1 MHQSQLIAADCVSEV
16 IKGHNLNQVFE
27 RRFEH
32 HQNITPQQKS
42 VAIFLAYGAIRFLGE
57 NQFFIQQ
64 LIDKKITNKKIEALL
79 CVALFQL
86 NHDQS
91 TDFTVVNEAV
101 EAAKLINK
109 SWAGSFVN
117 GVLRNFIRQKENLQT
132 ELKNNEEAFY
142 SYPVW
147 WINLIKQNYP
157 KDWESILLNG
167 NKHPP
172 LTLRINERKTNL
184 KQYEEKLKSEVIS
197 YRVLGNTALELAQPT
212 PVEKIPG
219 FMDGEVSIQDFGA
232 QLAAKLL
239 DLQDGQIC
247 LDACSAPGGKTG
259 HMLEIADIELVS
271 IDQQKDRLYKV
282 KENLERLHLHAYL
295 KCADLTAVNTWWN
308 EKLFDRILLDAPC
321 SASGVVRRHVDIK
334 WLRRPR
340 DIEMFAKQQEAMLEA
355 MWQLLKK
362 GGKLLYATCS
372 IFHDEN
378 QKVINH
384 FIKEH
389 ADAKEVKWSVD
400 SEYSKY
406 ENQLIPSENHDGFF
420 YALLE
425 KN

>member
-1 MHQSQLIAADCVSEV
+1 LHQSQLIAADCVSEV
-16 IKGHNLNQVFE
+16 IKGHNLNHVFE
-27 RRFEH
+27 RYFDQYRP
-32 HQNITPQQKS
+32 ITPQQKS

-57 NQFFIQQ
+57 NQFFIRK
-64 LIDKKITNKKIEALL
+64 LINKKITNKKIEALL

-91 TDFTVVNEAV
+91 KDFTVVNEAV
-101 EAAKLINK
+101 EAAKFINK

-117 GVLRNFIRQKENLQT
+117 GVLRNFIRQKEELQT
-132 ELKNNEEAFY
+132 ELKTNEEAFY

-147 WINLIKQNYP
+147 WIKLIKDNYN

-172 LTLRINERKTNL
+172 LTLRINVRKINL
-184 KQYEEKLKSEVIS
+184 KQYEEKLKSEAIP
-197 YRVLGNTALELAQPT
+197 YRVLGDIALELTQPLA
-212 PVEKIPG
+212 VERIPG
-219 FMDGEVSIQDFGA
+219 FKDGEVSVQDFGA

-239 DLQDGQIC
+239 DLKDGQIC
-247 LDACSAPGGKTG
+247 LDTCSAPGGKTG

-271 IDQQKDRLYKV
+271 IDQQKERLYRV
-282 KENLERLHLHAYL
+282 KENLERLQLHAQL
-295 KCADLTAVNTWWN
+295 KCADLTAINTWWN
-308 EKLFDRILLDAPC
+308 GKLFDRILLDAPC
-321 SASGVVRRHVDIK
+321 SSSGVVRRHVDIK
-334 WLRRPR
+334 WLRRSC
-340 DIEMFAKQQEAMLEA
+340 DIAMFAQQQKSMLQA

-372 IFHDEN
+372 IFPDEN
-378 QKVINH
+378 QKVIDD

-389 ADAKEVKWSVD
+389 EDAKEVKWSAD
-400 SEYSKY
+400 LALNKY

>member
-42 VAIFLAYGAIRFLGE
+42 VAIFLAYGAIRYLGE

-101 EAAKLINK
+101 EAAKFINK

-117 GVLRNFIRQKENLQT
+117 GVLRNFIRQKEKLQT
-132 ELKNNEEAFY
+132 ELKNDEEAFY
-142 SYPVW
+142 SYPLW

-172 LTLRINERKTNL
+172 LTLRINERQTNL
-184 KQYEEKLKSEVIS
+184 KQYEEKLKSEAIS
-197 YRVLGNTALELAQPT
+197 YRVLGNIALELTQPT

-239 DLQDGQIC
+239 DLQDGQFC

-295 KCADLTAVNTWWN
+295 KCADLAAVNTWWN

-372 IFHDEN
+372 IFYDEN

-389 ADAKEVKWSVD
+389 TDAKEVKWSVD

-425 KN
+425 KK

>member
-42 VAIFLAYGAIRFLGE
+42 VAIFLAYGAIRYLGE

-117 GVLRNFIRQKENLQT
+117 GVLRNFIRQKEKLQT
-132 ELKNNEEAFY
+132 ELKNDEEAFY
-142 SYPVW
+142 SYPLW

-172 LTLRINERKTNL
+172 LTLRINERQTNL
-184 KQYEEKLKSEVIS
+184 KQYEEKLKSEAIS
-197 YRVLGNTALELAQPT
+197 YRVLGNIALELTQPT

-239 DLQDGQIC
+239 DLQDGQFC

-295 KCADLTAVNTWWN
+295 KCADLAAVNTWWN

-372 IFHDEN
+372 IFYDEN

-389 ADAKEVKWSVD
+389 TDAKEVEWCVD

-425 KN
+425 KK

>member
-117 GVLRNFIRQKENLQT
+117 GVLRNFIRQKEKLQT
-132 ELKNNEEAFY
+132 ELKNDEEAFY
-142 SYPVW
+142 SYPLW

-172 LTLRINERKTNL
+172 LTLRINERQTNL
-184 KQYEEKLKSEVIS
+184 KQYEEKLKSEAIS
-197 YRVLGNTALELAQPT
+197 YRVLGNIALELTQPT

-239 DLQDGQIC
+239 DLQDGQFC

-295 KCADLTAVNTWWN
+295 KCADLAAVNTWWN

-372 IFHDEN
+372 IFYDEN

-389 ADAKEVKWSVD
+389 TDAKEVEWSVD

>member
-1 MHQSQLIAADCVSEV
+1 LHQSQLIAADCVSEV

-42 VAIFLAYGAIRFLGE
+42 VAIFLAYGAIRYLGE

-117 GVLRNFIRQKENLQT
+117 GVLRNFIRQKEKLQT
-132 ELKNNEEAFY
+132 ELKNDEEAFY
-142 SYPVW
+142 SYPLW

-172 LTLRINERKTNL
+172 LTLRINERQTNL
-184 KQYEEKLKSEVIS
+184 KQYEEKLKSEAIS
-197 YRVLGNTALELAQPT
+197 YRVLGNIALELTQPT

-239 DLQDGQIC
+239 DLQDGQFC

-295 KCADLTAVNTWWN
+295 KCADLAAVNTWWN

-372 IFHDEN
+372 IFYDEN

-389 ADAKEVKWSVD
+389 TDAKEVEWSVD

-425 KN
+425 KK

>member
-184 KQYEEKLKSEVIS
+184 KQYEEKLKSEEIS
-197 YRVLGNTALELAQPT
+197 YRVLGNAALELAQPT

-389 ADAKEVKWSVD
+389 TDAKEVKWSVD

>member
-1 MHQSQLIAADCVSEV
+1 MHHSQLIAANCVSEV
-16 IKGHNLNQVFE
+16 IKGHNLNHVFD
-27 RRFEH
+27 RHFDH
-32 HQNITPQQKS
+32 HSHITPQQKS
-42 VAIFLAYGAIRFLGE
+42 IAIFLAYGAIRFLGE
-57 NQFFIQQ
+57 NQFFIRK
-64 LIDKKITNKKIEALL
+64 LINKKITNKKIEALL

-91 TDFTVVNEAV
+91 NDFTIVNEAV
-101 EAAKLINK
+101 EAAKFINK
-109 SWAGSFVN
+109 SWADSFVN
-117 GVLRNFIRQKENLQT
+117 GVLRNFIRQKDNLKS
-132 ELKNNEEAFY
+132 ELKNDEEAFY
-142 SYPVW
+142 SYPLW
-147 WINLIKQNYP
+147 WIRLVKEAYN

-172 LTLRINERKTNL
+172 LTLRINVRKINL
-184 KQYEEKLKSEVIS
+184 KQYEEKLKSESIE
-197 YRVLGNTALELAQPT
+197 YRVLGDIALELTQPI

-219 FMDGEVSIQDFGA
+219 FIEGEVSVQDFGA

-239 DLQDGQIC
+239 DLKDGQVC

-271 IDQQKDRLYKV
+271 IDQQKERLYKV
-282 KENLERLHLHAYL
+282 KENLERLQLHAHL
-295 KCADLTAVNTWWN
+295 KCADLTAIKSWWN
-308 EKLFDRILLDAPC
+308 DKLFDRILLDTPC

-340 DIEMFAKQQEAMLEA
+340 DIEMFAKQQKIMLQA

-372 IFHDEN
+372 IFPDEN
-378 QKVINH
+378 QRVIDD

-389 ADAKEVKWSVD
+389 SDAKEVKWSVD
-400 SEYSKY
+400 SKYSKY

-420 YALLE
+420 YTLFE

>member
-1 MHQSQLIAADCVSEV
+1 LHHSQLIAADCVSEV

-27 RRFEH
+27 RRLDH

-42 VAIFLAYGAIRFLGE
+42 VAVFLAYGAIRFLGE

-64 LIDKKITNKKIEALL
+64 LINKKITNKKIEALL
-79 CVALFQL
+79 YVALFQL
-86 NHDQS
+86 NNDQS
-91 TDFTVVNEAV
+91 NDFTVVNEAV
-101 EAAKLINK
+101 EAAKFINK

-117 GVLRNFIRQKENLQT
+117 GVLRNFIRQKEKLQT
-132 ELKNNEEAFY
+132 ELKNDAEAFY
-142 SYPVW
+142 SYPSW
-147 WINLIKQNYP
+147 WINLIKQNYT
-157 KDWESILLNG
+157 KDWQSILLNG

-184 KQYEEKLKSEVIS
+184 KQYEEKLKSESIS
-197 YRVLGNTALELAQPT
+197 YRVLGNIALELTHPT
-212 PVEKIPG
+212 TVEKIPG
-219 FMDGEVSIQDFGA
+219 FLDGEVSIQDYGA

-271 IDQQKDRLYKV
+271 IDHQKDRLYKV
-282 KENLERLHLHAYL
+282 KENLERLHLHAHL

-308 EKLFDRILLDAPC
+308 KKLFDRILLDAPC

-355 MWQLLKK
+355 TWQLLKK

-372 IFHDEN
+372 IFNGEN
-378 QKVINH
+378 QKVIDH
-384 FIKEH
+384 FIKQH
-389 ADAKEVKWSVD
+389 IDAKEVKWTVD
-400 SEYSKY
+400 SGYSKY

>member
-1 MHQSQLIAADCVSEV
+1 MHHSQLIAADCVSEV
-16 IKGHNLNQVFE
+16 IKGHNLNHVFD
-27 RRFEH
+27 RHFDH
-32 HQNITPQQKS
+32 HSHITTQQKS
-42 VAIFLAYGAIRFLGE
+42 IAIFLAYGAIRFLGE
-57 NQFFIQQ
+57 NQFFIRK
-64 LIDKKITNKKIEALL
+64 LINKKITNKKIEALL

-91 TDFTVVNEAV
+91 NDFTIVNEAV
-101 EAAKLINK
+101 EAAKFINK

-117 GVLRNFIRQKENLQT
+117 GVLRNFIRQKDNLKS
-132 ELKNNEEAFY
+132 ELKNDEEAFY
-142 SYPVW
+142 SYPLW
-147 WINLIKQNYP
+147 WIRLVKEAYN

-172 LTLRINERKTNL
+172 LTLRINVRKINL
-184 KQYEEKLKSEVIS
+184 KQYEEKLKSESIK
-197 YRVLGNTALELAQPT
+197 YRVLGDIALELTQPI

-219 FMDGEVSIQDFGA
+219 FIEGEVSVQDFGA

-239 DLQDGQIC
+239 DLKDGQVC

-271 IDQQKDRLYKV
+271 IDQQKERLYKV
-282 KENLERLHLHAYL
+282 KENLERLQLHAHL
-295 KCADLTAVNTWWN
+295 KCADLLAIKSWWN
-308 EKLFDRILLDAPC
+308 DKLFDRILLDTPC

-340 DIEMFAKQQEAMLEA
+340 DIEMFAKQQKIMLQA

-372 IFHDEN
+372 IFPDEN
-378 QKVINH
+378 QRVIDD

-389 ADAKEVKWSVD
+389 SDAKEVKWSVD
-400 SEYSKY
+400 SKYSKY

-420 YALLE
+420 YALFE

>member
-157 KDWESILLNG
+157 KNWESILLNG

-184 KQYEEKLKSEVIS
+184 KQYEEKLKSEEIS
-197 YRVLGNTALELAQPT
+197 YRVLGNAALELAQPT

-295 KCADLTAVNTWWN
+295 KCADLAAVNTWWN

-372 IFHDEN
+372 IFYDEN

-389 ADAKEVKWSVD
+389 TDAKEVEWSVD

-425 KN
+425 KK

>member
-1 MHQSQLIAADCVSEV
+1 MHHSQLIAADCVSEV

-27 RRFEH
+27 RRFDH

-64 LIDKKITNKKIEALL
+64 LINKKITNKKIEALL

-101 EAAKLINK
+101 EAAKFINK

-117 GVLRNFIRQKENLQT
+117 GVLRNFIRQKEKLQT
-132 ELKNNEEAFY
+132 ELKNDEAAFY
-142 SYPVW
+142 SYPSW
-147 WINLIKQNYP
+147 WINLIKENYT
-157 KDWESILLNG
+157 KDWEGILLNG

-184 KQYEEKLKSEVIS
+184 KQYEEKLKSEAIS
-197 YRVLGNTALELAQPT
+197 YRVLGNIALELTQPT
-212 PVEKIPG
+212 AVEKIPG

-271 IDQQKDRLYKV
+271 IDHQKDRLYKV
-282 KENLERLHLHAYL
+282 KENLERLHLHAHL
-295 KCADLTAVNTWWN
+295 KCSDLTAVNTWWN

-340 DIEMFAKQQEAMLEA
+340 DIEMFAKQQKAMLEA

-372 IFHDEN
+372 IFNGEN
-378 QKVINH
+378 QKVIDR

-389 ADAKEVKWSVD
+389 IDAKEVKWFVD

>member
-42 VAIFLAYGAIRFLGE
+42 VAIFLAYGAIRYLGE

-117 GVLRNFIRQKENLQT
+117 GVLRNFIRQKEKLQT
-132 ELKNNEEAFY
+132 ELKNDEEAFY
-142 SYPVW
+142 SYPLW

-172 LTLRINERKTNL
+172 LTLRINERQTNL
-184 KQYEEKLKSEVIS
+184 KQYEEKLKSEAIS
-197 YRVLGNTALELAQPT
+197 YRVLGNIALELTQPT

-232 QLAAKLL
+232 QLAVKLL
-239 DLQDGQIC
+239 DLQDGQFC

-295 KCADLTAVNTWWN
+295 KCADLAAVNTWWN

-372 IFHDEN
+372 IFYDEN

-389 ADAKEVKWSVD
+389 TDAKEVEWSVD

-425 KN
+425 KK

>member
-1 MHQSQLIAADCVSEV
+1 MHHSQLIAADCVSEV

-27 RRFEH
+27 RHFDH
-32 HQNITPQQKS
+32 HSHITLQQKS
-42 VAIFLAYGAIRFLGE
+42 IAIFLAYGAIRFLGE
-57 NQFFIQQ
+57 HQFFIRK
-64 LIDKKITNKKIEALL
+64 LINKKITNKKIEALL

-91 TDFTVVNEAV
+91 TEFTVVNEAV
-101 EAAKLINK
+101 KAAKFINK

-117 GVLRNFIRQKENLQT
+117 GVLRNFIRQKDNLKS
-132 ELKNNEEAFY
+132 ELKNDDEAFY
-142 SYPVW
+142 SYPLW
-147 WINLIKQNYP
+147 WIKLIKQEYN
-157 KDWESILLNG
+157 KDWESILLSG

-172 LTLRINERKTNL
+172 LTLRINIRKINL
-184 KQYEEKLKSEVIS
+184 RQYEEKLKSESIE
-197 YRVLGNTALELAQPT
+197 YRILGDIALELTQPI

-219 FMDGEVSIQDFGA
+219 FIDGEVSVQDFGA

-239 DLQDGQIC
+239 DLKDGQVC

-259 HMLEIADIELVS
+259 HMLEMADIELVS
-271 IDQQKDRLYKV
+271 IDQEKDRLYKV
-282 KENLERLHLHAYL
+282 KENLERLELHAHL
-295 KCADLTAVNTWWN
+295 KCADLTGIKSWWN

-340 DIEMFAKQQEAMLEA
+340 DIDMFAKQQKIMLQA

-372 IFHDEN
+372 IFPDEN
-378 QKVINH
+378 QRVIDD

-389 ADAKEVKWSVD
+389 SDAKEVKWSVD
-400 SEYSKY
+400 SKYSKY

-420 YALLE
+420 YALFE

>member
-1 MHQSQLIAADCVSEV
+1 MHHSQLIAADCVSEV

-27 RRFEH
+27 RHFDH
-32 HQNITPQQKS
+32 HSHITPQQKS
-42 VAIFLAYGAIRFLGE
+42 IAIFLAYGAIRFLGE
-57 NQFFIQQ
+57 NQFFIRK
-64 LIDKKITNKKIEALL
+64 LINKKITNKKIEALL

-91 TDFTVVNEAV
+91 TEFTVVNEAV
-101 EAAKLINK
+101 KAAKFINK

-117 GVLRNFIRQKENLQT
+117 GVLRNFIRQKDNLKA
-132 ELKNNEEAFY
+132 ELKNDGEAFY
-142 SYPVW
+142 SYPLW
-147 WINLIKQNYP
+147 WIKLIKQEYN

-172 LTLRINERKTNL
+172 LTLRINVRKINL
-184 KQYEEKLKSEVIS
+184 RQYEEKLKSESIE
-197 YRVLGNTALELAQPT
+197 YRILGDIALELTQPI

-219 FMDGEVSIQDFGA
+219 FIDGEVSVQDFGA
-232 QLAAKLL
+232 QLAAQLL
-239 DLQDGQIC
+239 DLKDGQVC

-259 HMLEIADIELVS
+259 HMLEMADIELVS
-271 IDQQKDRLYKV
+271 IDQEKDRLHKV
-282 KENLERLHLHAYL
+282 KENLERLKLHAHL
-295 KCADLTAVNTWWN
+295 KCADLTGIKSWWN

-340 DIEMFAKQQEAMLEA
+340 DIDMFAKQQKIMLQA

-372 IFHDEN
+372 IFPDEN
-378 QKVINH
+378 QRVIDD

-389 ADAKEVKWSVD
+389 SDAKEVKWSVD
-400 SEYSKY
+400 SKYSKY

-420 YALLE
+420 YALFE

>member
-1 MHQSQLIAADCVSEV
+1 MHHSQLIAANCVSEV
-16 IKGHNLNQVFE
+16 IKGHNLNHVFD
-27 RRFEH
+27 RHFDH
-32 HQNITPQQKS
+32 HSHITPQQKS
-42 VAIFLAYGAIRFLGE
+42 IAIFLAYGAIRFLGE
-57 NQFFIQQ
+57 NQFFIRK
-64 LIDKKITNKKIEALL
+64 LINKKITNKKIEALL

-91 TDFTVVNEAV
+91 NDFTIVNEAV
-101 EAAKLINK
+101 EAAKFINK

-117 GVLRNFIRQKENLQT
+117 GVLRNFIRQKDNLKS
-132 ELKNNEEAFY
+132 ELKKDEEAFY
-142 SYPVW
+142 SYPLW
-147 WINLIKQNYP
+147 WIQLIKEAYN

-172 LTLRINERKTNL
+172 LTLRINVRKINL
-184 KQYEEKLKSEVIS
+184 KQYEEKLKSESIE
-197 YRVLGNTALELAQPT
+197 YRVLGDIALELTQPI

-219 FMDGEVSIQDFGA
+219 FIEGEVSVQDFGA

-239 DLQDGQIC
+239 DLKDGQVC

-271 IDQQKDRLYKV
+271 IDQQKERLYKV
-282 KENLERLHLHAYL
+282 KENLERLQLHAHL
-295 KCADLTAVNTWWN
+295 KCADLLAIKSWWN
-308 EKLFDRILLDAPC
+308 DKLFDRILLDTPC

-340 DIEMFAKQQEAMLEA
+340 DIEMFAKQQKIMLQA

-372 IFHDEN
+372 IFPDEN
-378 QKVINH
+378 QRVIDD

-389 ADAKEVKWSVD
+389 SDAKEVKWSVD
-400 SEYSKY
+400 SKYSKY

-420 YALLE
+420 YALFE

>member
-1 MHQSQLIAADCVSEV
+1 MHHSQLIAADCVSEV

-27 RRFEH
+27 RHFDH
-32 HQNITPQQKS
+32 HSHITPQQKS
-42 VAIFLAYGAIRFLGE
+42 IAIFLAYGAIRFLGE
-57 NQFFIQQ
+57 NQFFIRK
-64 LIDKKITNKKIEALL
+64 LINKKITNKKIEALL

-91 TDFTVVNEAV
+91 TEFTVVNEAV
-101 EAAKLINK
+101 KAAKFINK

-117 GVLRNFIRQKENLQT
+117 GVLRNFIRQKDNLKS
-132 ELKNNEEAFY
+132 ELKNDDEAFY
-142 SYPVW
+142 SYPLW
-147 WINLIKQNYP
+147 WIKLIKQEYN

-172 LTLRINERKTNL
+172 LTLRINVRKINL
-184 KQYEEKLKSEVIS
+184 RQYEEKLKSESIE
-197 YRVLGNTALELAQPT
+197 YRILGDIALELTQPI

-219 FMDGEVSIQDFGA
+219 FIDGEVSVQDFGA
-232 QLAAKLL
+232 QLAAQLL
-239 DLQDGQIC
+239 DLKDGQVC

-259 HMLEIADIELVS
+259 HMLEMADIELVS
-271 IDQQKDRLYKV
+271 IDQEKDRLHKV
-282 KENLERLHLHAYL
+282 KENLERLKLHAHL
-295 KCADLTAVNTWWN
+295 KCADLTGIKSWWN

-334 WLRRPR
+334 WLRRSR
-340 DIEMFAKQQEAMLEA
+340 DIDIFAKQQKIMLQA

-372 IFHDEN
+372 IFPDEN
-378 QKVINH
+378 QRVIDD

-389 ADAKEVKWSVD
+389 SDAKEVKWSVD
-400 SEYSKY
+400 SKYSKY

-420 YALLE
+420 YALFE

>member
-147 WINLIKQNYP
+147 WISLIKQNYP

-184 KQYEEKLKSEVIS
+184 KQYEEKLKSEAIS
-197 YRVLGNTALELAQPT
+197 YRVLGNTALELTQPT
-212 PVEKIPG
+212 AVEKIPG

-340 DIEMFAKQQEAMLEA
+340 DIEKFTKQQEAMLEA

>member
-1 MHQSQLIAADCVSEV
+1 LHQSQLIAADCVSEV

-42 VAIFLAYGAIRFLGE
+42 VAIFLAYGAIRYLGE

-117 GVLRNFIRQKENLQT
+117 GVLRNFIRQKEKLQT
-132 ELKNNEEAFY
+132 ELKNDEEAFY
-142 SYPVW
+142 SYPLW

-172 LTLRINERKTNL
+172 LTLRINERQTNL
-184 KQYEEKLKSEVIS
+184 KQYEEKLKSEAIS
-197 YRVLGNTALELAQPT
+197 YRVLGNIALELTQPT

-239 DLQDGQIC
+239 DLQDGQFC

-295 KCADLTAVNTWWN
+295 KCADLAAVNTWWN

-340 DIEMFAKQQEAMLEA
+340 DIEMFTKQQEAMLEA

-372 IFHDEN
+372 IFYHEN

-389 ADAKEVKWSVD
+389 TDAKEVKWSVD

-425 KN
+425 KK